1 LLVISETEEQ
11 KTLTIKSAI
20 TSLSYRKKP
29 ENLGL
34 IIIDST
40 PSALNVFKNSQNLI
54 HPIIKEKSEAIKIL
68 EWAKLEMDARIKQ
81 HRSKSA
87 TQDQSAIKP
96 EHDKSG
102 IPEYIIIVI
111 NELADL
117 MVHNPSETELLIAT
131 LGQQSSRI
139 GIHLII
145 ATTHQNYDVLTGLI
159 LANYPSKIIFKP
171 LSKFIGMRGK
181 PRRSGLGW
189 IARTR

>member
-1 LLVISETEEQ
+1 
-11 KTLTIKSAI
+11 
-20 TSLSYRKKP
+20 
-29 ENLGL
+29 
-34 IIIDST
+34 
-40 PSALNVFKNSQNLI
+40 
-54 HPIIKEKSEAIKIL
+54 
-68 EWAKLEMDARIKQ
+68 
-81 HRSKSA
+81 
-87 TQDQSAIKP
+87 
-96 EHDKSG
+96 
-102 IPEYIIIVI
+102 
-111 NELADL
+111 

>member
-1 LLVISETEEQ
+1 
-11 KTLTIKSAI
+11 
-20 TSLSYRKKP
+20 
-29 ENLGL
+29 
-34 IIIDST
+34 
-40 PSALNVFKNSQNLI
+40 
-54 HPIIKEKSEAIKIL
+54 
-68 EWAKLEMDARIKQ
+68 MDARIKQ

-96 EHDKSG
+96 EHDKSD
-102 IPEYIIIVI
+102 IPENIIIVI

-181 PRRSGLGW
+181 PRRSGRGW